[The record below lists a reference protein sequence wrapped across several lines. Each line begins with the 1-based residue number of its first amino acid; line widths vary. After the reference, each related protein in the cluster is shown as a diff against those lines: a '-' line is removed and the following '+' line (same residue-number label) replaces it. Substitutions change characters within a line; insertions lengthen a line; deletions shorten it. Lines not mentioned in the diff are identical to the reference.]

1 MGGQWIRPKINFDH
15 VGHGYLA
22 LYQTAT
28 FEGWME
34 VLEAAIDAHP
44 SVSCH
49 TVVLRQIHAK
59 CMRKPADL

>member
-1 MGGQWIRPKINFDH
+1 MLMGGQWIRPKINFDH

-49 TVVLRQIHAK
+49 TVVL
-59 CMRKPADL
+59 